1 MLTLSS
7 QCERFRTWTLSMR
20 LKEHLY
26 NIAWIF
32 IAHIIGMLLV
42 THAVLPL
49 QSLAVPNIGTFAAL
63 IFPIHGIRV
72 IAAWMFG
79 WWSVPYLFIANVLLA
94 LFYAVIAMET
104 PYLEFTAERLMSW
117 SLVSIVAVVAT
128 DLFKASGMKIG
139 TGLASISEDTWKQLL
154 FVGFVSSVL
163 NSLGQSLIFAG
174 KIISGEEL
182 NVMIGYL
189 IGDTLGTLLCFV
201 GLLFLFRGYRW
212 LTQ

>member
-1 MLTLSS
+1 
-7 QCERFRTWTLSMR
+7 MR

-26 NIAWIF
+26 NIGWIF
-32 IAHIIGMLLV
+32 IAHVIGMLLV

-104 PYLEFTAERLMSW
+104 PHLEFTAERLMSW

-139 TGLASISEDTWKQLL
+139 KGLASISEDTWKQLL

-189 IGDTLGTLLCFV
+189 IGDTLGTFLCFV

>member
-1 MLTLSS
+1 
-7 QCERFRTWTLSMR
+7 MR

-32 IAHIIGMLLV
+32 IAHVIGMLLV

-79 WWSVPYLFIANVLLA
+79 WWSVPYLFVGNVLLA

-117 SLVSIVAVVAT
+117 SLVSIVAVVAI

-139 TGLASISEDTWKQLL
+139 KGLASISEDTWKQLL

-163 NSLGQSLIFAG
+163 NSIGQSLIFADQ
-174 KIISGEEL
+174 IIPGEGR
-182 NVMIGYL
+182 NVMLGFL
-189 IGDTLGTLLCFV
+189 IGDTLGTFLCFV

>member
-1 MLTLSS
+1 
-7 QCERFRTWTLSMR
+7 MR

-32 IAHIIGMLLV
+32 IAHVIGMLLV

-79 WWSVPYLFIANVLLA
+79 WWSVPYLFAANVLLA

-117 SLVSIVAVVAT
+117 SLVSIVAVVAI

-139 TGLASISEDTWKQLL
+139 KGLASISEDTWKQLL
-154 FVGFVSSVL
+154 FIGFVSSVL
-163 NSLGQSLIFAG
+163 NSIGQSLIFSG
-174 KIISGEEL
+174 QIIPGEQL
-182 NVMIGYL
+182 NVMIGFL
-189 IGDTLGTLLCFV
+189 VGDTSGTLLCFLS
-201 GLLFLFRGYRW
+201 LLFLFRGYRW
-212 LTQ
+212 LTFKL

>member
-1 MLTLSS
+1 
-7 QCERFRTWTLSMR
+7 MR

-189 IGDTLGTLLCFV
+189 IGDTLGTFLCFV

>member
-1 MLTLSS
+1 
-7 QCERFRTWTLSMR
+7 MR

-26 NIAWIF
+26 NIGWIF
-32 IAHIIGMLLV
+32 IAHVIGMLLV

-49 QSLAVPNIGTFAAL
+49 QSLFSPNLGTFAAL
-63 IFPIHGIRV
+63 LFPIHGIRV

-79 WWSVPYLFIANVLLA
+79 WWSVPYLFAANVLLA

-104 PYLEFTAERLMSW
+104 PYLEFSAERLMSW
-117 SLVSIVAVVAT
+117 SLVSIVAVVGI

-139 TGLASISEDTWKQLL
+139 KGLASISQDTWKQLL

-163 NSLGQSLIFAG
+163 NSVGQSLIFAG

-182 NVMIGYL
+182 NVMIGHL
-189 IGDTLGTLLCFV
+189 IGDTSGTFLCFV

>member
-1 MLTLSS
+1 
-7 QCERFRTWTLSMR
+7 MR

-32 IAHIIGMLLV
+32 IAHVIGMLLV

-49 QSLAVPNIGTFAAL
+49 QSLFSPNLGTFAAL
-63 IFPIHGIRV
+63 LFPIHGIRV

-139 TGLASISEDTWKQLL
+139 KGLASISEDTWKQLL

-189 IGDTLGTLLCFV
+189 IGDTLGTFLCFV

>member
-1 MLTLSS
+1 
-7 QCERFRTWTLSMR
+7 MR

-49 QSLAVPNIGTFAAL
+49 QSLAAPNIGTFAAL
-63 IFPIHGIRV
+63 IFPIHAITV
-72 IAAWMFG
+72 IAPWMFG

-94 LFYAVIAMET
+94 LFCAVIAMET
-104 PYLEFTAERLMSW
+104 PYTEFTAERLMSW
-117 SLVSIVAVVAT
+117 TLVSLVAVVAI
-128 DLFKASGMKIG
+128 DLFKAAGMKIG
-139 TGLASISEDTWKQLL
+139 TGIAEISEDTWKQLL

-163 NSLGQSLIFAG
+163 NSIGQSLIFADQ
-174 KIISGEEL
+174 IIPGEET
-182 NVMIGYL
+182 NVMLGFL
-189 IGDTLGTLLCFV
+189 IGDTLGTFLCFV

>member
-1 MLTLSS
+1 
-7 QCERFRTWTLSMR
+7 MR

-26 NIAWIF
+26 NIGWIF
-32 IAHIIGMLLV
+32 IAHVVGMLLV

-79 WWSVPYLFIANVLLA
+79 WWSVPYLFVGNVLLA

-163 NSLGQSLIFAG
+163 NSVGQSMIFAG

-189 IGDTLGTLLCFV
+189 IGDTLGTFLCFV

>member
-1 MLTLSS
+1 
-7 QCERFRTWTLSMR
+7 MR

-79 WWSVPYLFIANVLLA
+79 WWSVPYLFVANVLVA
-94 LFYAVIAMET
+94 LFYFQADMSYESTKLFADR
-104 PYLEFTAERLMSW
+104 FMSW
-117 SLVSIVAVVAT
+117 ALVSMVAVVAI
-128 DLFKASGMKIG
+128 DLFKAAGMKIG
-139 TGLASISEDTWKQLL
+139 TGIAEISEDIWKQLL

-163 NSLGQSLIFAG
+163 NSIGQSLIFSDQ
-174 KIISGEEL
+174 IIPGEET
-182 NVMIGYL
+182 NVMLGFL
-189 IGDTLGTLLCFV
+189 IGDTLGTFLCFV

>member
-1 MLTLSS
+1 
-7 QCERFRTWTLSMR
+7 MR

-32 IAHIIGMLLV
+32 IAHVIGMLLV

-189 IGDTLGTLLCFV
+189 IGDTLGTFLCFV

>member
-1 MLTLSS
+1 
-7 QCERFRTWTLSMR
+7 
-20 LKEHLY
+20 
-26 NIAWIF
+26 
-32 IAHIIGMLLV
+32 MLLV

-189 IGDTLGTLLCFV
+189 IGDTLGTFLCFV

>member
-1 MLTLSS
+1 
-7 QCERFRTWTLSMR
+7 MR

-26 NIAWIF
+26 NIGWIF
-32 IAHIIGMLLV
+32 IAHVIGMLLV

-49 QSLAVPNIGTFAAL
+49 QSLFSPNLGTFAAL
-63 IFPIHGIRV
+63 LFPIHGIRV
-72 IAAWMFG
+72 ISAWMFG
-79 WWSVPYLFIANVLLA
+79 WWSAPYLFVANVFMT
-94 LFYAVIAMET
+94 LFYSALSMEM
-104 PYLEFTAERLMSW
+104 PYFELTAERIMSW
-117 SLVSIVAVVAT
+117 SLVSIVAVVAI
-128 DLFKASGMKIG
+128 DLFKASGMHIG
-139 TGLASISEDTWKQLL
+139 KGLASISQDTWKQLL

-163 NSLGQSLIFAG
+163 NSVGQSLIFAG

-189 IGDTLGTLLCFV
+189 IGDTLGTFLCFV

>member
-1 MLTLSS
+1 
-7 QCERFRTWTLSMR
+7 MR

-32 IAHIIGMLLV
+32 IAHVIGMLLL

-79 WWSVPYLFIANVLLA
+79 WWSVPYLFVANVLVA
-94 LFYAVIAMET
+94 LFCAVIAMET

-117 SLVSIVAVVAT
+117 SLVSIVAVVAI
-128 DLFKASGMKIG
+128 DLFKAAGIKIG
-139 TGLASISEDTWKQLL
+139 TGIAEISEDTWKQLL

-163 NSLGQSLIFAG
+163 NSIGQSLIFSG
-174 KIISGEEL
+174 QIIPGEQL
-182 NVMIGYL
+182 NVMIGFL
-189 IGDTLGTLLCFV
+189 VGDTSGTLLCFLS
-201 GLLFLFRGYRW
+201 LLFLFRGYRW

>member
-1 MLTLSS
+1 
-7 QCERFRTWTLSMR
+7 MR

-32 IAHIIGMLLV
+32 IAHVIGMLLV

-49 QSLAVPNIGTFAAL
+49 QSLAVPNIGTFAAI

-189 IGDTLGTLLCFV
+189 IGDTLGTFLCFV

>member
-1 MLTLSS
+1 
-7 QCERFRTWTLSMR
+7 MR
-20 LKEHLY
+20 LKEHIY
-26 NIAWIF
+26 NVAWIF

-49 QSLAVPNIGTFAAL
+49 QSLAAPNIGTFAAL

-189 IGDTLGTLLCFV
+189 IGDTLGTFLCFV

>member
-1 MLTLSS
+1 
-7 QCERFRTWTLSMR
+7 MR

-32 IAHIIGMLLV
+32 IAHVIGMLLV

-79 WWSVPYLFIANVLLA
+79 WWSVPYLFAANVLLA

-117 SLVSIVAVVAT
+117 SLVSGVCQRCCPPISCGVS
-128 DLFKASGMKIG
+128 DLRDADFIFRVEPDGSG
-139 TGLASISEDTWKQLL
+139 GLP
-154 FVGFVSSVL
+154 VSD
-163 NSLGQSLIFAG
+163 FA
-174 KIISGEEL
+174 
-182 NVMIGYL
+182 
-189 IGDTLGTLLCFV
+189 
-201 GLLFLFRGYRW
+201 
-212 LTQ
+212 